1 MKLGLLSLS
10 VLVLSAA
17 IPSTS
22 QAGEPLDMATV
33 RAAMLAA
40 GVNGTVVTHD
50 TLRPWRNGQFTDAAS
65 GSVYSSL
72 ESYLN
77 GDYPLPNGG
86 VPITNNTTRRTN
98 NTPTTNNRTT
108 NNNVADNQQTGS
120 SGSSGS
126 SGSTQQTSGSSGS
139 SSGSSGSSGSG
150 GSGYLMP
157 MLN

>member
-33 RAAMLAA
+33 QKAMAAA

-50 TLRPWRNGQFTDAAS
+50 TLRPWRNGQFTDAAT

-72 ESYLN
+72 ESYLS

-86 VPITNNTTRRTN
+86 VPITNNTTRRTTTTT
-98 NTPTTNNRTT
+98 TPTQRTT
-108 NNNVADNQQTGS
+108 NNTQANNDTYGS
-120 SGSSGS
+120 SGSSDP
-126 SGSTQQTSGSSGS
+126 TQQTSGSSGS
-139 SSGSSGSSGSG
+139 SGGSSGSSGSG